1 VSWEGRTSPKTP
13 FLPAVP
19 RGLARNIPTIQP
31 GQTKLLNCPL
41 SMRQVA
47 LALLVTGLS
56 CIGQQRPAPSTTE
69 QTSAGST
76 AVARRS
82 EVALGVEVL
91 LRDSLQ
97 VLQGK
102 RVGLITNHTGRDRV
116 GTSSVDLLNRAPGV
130 RLTAL
135 FGPEH
140 GIRGVAADGVTIAS
154 TVDSATGVPIYS
166 LYGDTKVP
174 TAEMLRDVDVLVYDI
189 QDVGARVY
197 TFVWTMALAAEAA
210 GKAGKKFVVL
220 DRPNPIRGDRI
231 EGGVLR
237 PEFRS
242 FVGQYPVALRYGL
255 TAGELL
261 RYLVGTGQVRADITV
276 VPMQGWRQSMWW
288 EETGIP
294 WVNPSPN
301 MRSVDAA
308 LLYTG
313 IVFFEATNVSEGR
326 GTEKPFQL
334 VGASWLTDAGA
345 IARELTTKG
354 LPGVRFDS
362 TSRTIASGA
371 KFGGQTIPM
380 IEITVTDR
388 NAVRPAEL
396 GAFMLRAIYR
406 RHPREFA
413 WREQGIERLSGS
425 RALRQAVER
434 EGGVEALLPVWRAES
449 EEFARQAAG
458 YRLYPK

>member
-1 VSWEGRTSPKTP
+1 MN
-13 FLPAVP
+13 
-19 RGLARNIPTIQP
+19 LARLRSIALIAIVLP
-31 GQTKLLNCPL
+31 
-41 SMRQVA
+41 VA
-47 LALLVTGLS
+47 CA
-56 CIGQQRPAPSTTE
+56 GQQRRE

-76 AVARRS
+76 AAVERNA
-82 EVALGVEVL
+82 VDLGVEVL

-102 RVGLITNHTGRDRV
+102 RVGLITNHTGRDRN
-116 GTSSVDLLNRAPGV
+116 GTSTVDLLYRAPGV

-140 GIRGVAADGVTIAS
+140 GIRGVAADGATIAS
-154 TVDSATGVPIYS
+154 TVDSATGIPIYS
-166 LYGDTKVP
+166 LYGATKVP
-174 TAEMLRDVDVLVYDI
+174 TADMLRDVDVLVYDI

-210 GKAGKKFVVL
+210 AKAGKKFVVL

-231 EGGVLR
+231 EGGVLK

-261 RYLVGTGQVRADITV
+261 RYLVGTGQVRADVTV
-276 VPMQGWRQSMWW
+276 IPMRGWRQSMWW

-313 IVFFEATNVSEGR
+313 TVFFEATNVNEGR
-326 GTEKPFQL
+326 GTDRPFHL
-334 VGASWLTDAGA
+334 IGASWLTDAGA
-345 IARELTTKG
+345 VARELNAKG
-354 LPGVRFDS
+354 IPGVRFDS
-362 TSRTIASGA
+362 TSRTIAPGA
-371 KFGGQTIPM
+371 KFAGQTIPM
-380 IEITVTDR
+380 IEITITDR
-388 NAVRPAEL
+388 NAVRSPEL
-396 GAFMLRAIYR
+396 GAHMLRAIYK
-406 RHPREFA
+406 RHPREFS

-425 RALRQAVER
+425 RALREAVQR
-434 EGGVEALLPVWRAES
+434 EGGVEALIPIWRAES
-449 EEFARQAAG
+449 DQFARDAMP
-458 YRLYPK
+458 YRLYPE

>member
-1 VSWEGRTSPKTP
+1 MRSRNPRVISLVTTTLVLASAGQAQRSPDTSP
-13 FLPAVP
+13 P
-19 RGLARNIPTIQP
+19 RSTQMSAR
-31 GQTKLLNCPL
+31 
-41 SMRQVA
+41 
-47 LALLVTGLS
+47 
-56 CIGQQRPAPSTTE
+56 TTASVGRDGTE
-69 QTSAGST
+69 
-76 AVARRS
+76 
-82 EVALGVEVL
+82 LGVEVV
-91 LRDSLQ
+91 LRDSLR

-102 RVGLITNHTGRDRV
+102 RVGLITNHTGRDRK
-116 GTSSVDLLNRAPGV
+116 GTSTIDLLYRAPGV

-135 FGPEH
+135 FAPEH
-140 GIRGVAADGVTIAS
+140 GIRGVAADGVKIAS
-154 TVDSATGVPIYS
+154 SVDSATRIPIYS
-166 LYGDTKVP
+166 LYGETRVP
-174 TAEMLRDVDVLVYDI
+174 TAEMLRDVDLLVYDI

-197 TFVWTMALAAEAA
+197 TYVWTMALAAGAA
-210 GKAGKKFVVL
+210 GKLGKKFVVL

-231 EGGVLR
+231 EGGVLE

-261 RYLVGTGQVRADITV
+261 RYLVGTGQVAADVTV
-276 VPMQGWRQSMWW
+276 IPMRGWHQSMWW
-288 EETGIP
+288 EDTGIP

-313 IVFFEATNVSEGR
+313 TVFFSATNVNEGR
-326 GTEKPFQL
+326 GTDKPFQL
-334 VGASWLTDAGA
+334 IGASWLTDAGA
-345 IARELTTKG
+345 IARELNAKQ

-362 TSRTIASGA
+362 TSRTIGRGA
-371 KFGGQTIPM
+371 KFAGQTIPM

-388 NAVRPAEL
+388 NAVRAPEL
-396 GAFMLRAIYR
+396 GAYMLRAIYK

-434 EGGVEALLPVWRAES
+434 DGGVEALIPIWRRQS
-449 EEFARQAAG
+449 EEFAAAAAR
-458 YRLYPK
+458 YRLYSQ